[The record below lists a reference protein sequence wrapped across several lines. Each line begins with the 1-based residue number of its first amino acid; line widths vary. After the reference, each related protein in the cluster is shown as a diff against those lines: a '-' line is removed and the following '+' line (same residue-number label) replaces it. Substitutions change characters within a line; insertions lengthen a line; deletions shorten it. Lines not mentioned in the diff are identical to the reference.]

1 MQNIVSGSD
10 SISEI
15 FKKKRLS
22 FVITKK
28 IYNYLINRFMI
39 FLIITLRSYA
49 NKRYINLKI

>member
-1 MQNIVSGSD
+1 M
-10 SISEI
+10 
-15 FKKKRLS
+15 S

-49 NKRYINLKI
+49 NKRYVNLKI